1 MDKID
6 STTEEKPSTTKER
19 SDFADD
25 GKDSAPSA
33 SAEKENTSQKADE
46 EQAAEEEPK
55 ETPEQQLNRQIILS
69 PEMQQ
74 TISKLNLNFN

>member
-1 MDKID
+1 LDKID
-6 STTEEKPSTTKER
+6 STGDDKPSTTKER

-46 EQAAEEEPK
+46 E
-55 ETPEQQLNRQIILS
+55 
-69 PEMQQ
+69 
-74 TISKLNLNFN
+74 